1 MAARSRVVEREHHG
15 RAWLAWHVA
24 ALPRL
29 KKFPTLESL
38 LGMKRQVRRQ
48 SADELAANIKRMF
61 GIKPREGWPK

>member
-1 MAARSRVVEREHHG
+1 MAARGRVVERDHQG

-38 LGMKRQVRRQ
+38 LGVKKKVRRQ
-48 SADELAANIKRMF
+48 SPEELAANIKRMF
-61 GIKPREGWPK
+61 GFK